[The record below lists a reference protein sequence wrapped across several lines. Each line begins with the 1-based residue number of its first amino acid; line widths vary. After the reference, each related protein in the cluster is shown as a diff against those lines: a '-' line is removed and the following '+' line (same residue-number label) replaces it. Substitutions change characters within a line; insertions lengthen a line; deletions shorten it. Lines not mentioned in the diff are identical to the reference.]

1 MEGPDVKT
9 SVVWTVEDRCLS
21 RIIAYNSVHRYL
33 TVSCGVSHMA
43 VARLVRVCSWG
54 DRKMAALKVF

>member
-43 VARLVRVCSWG
+43 VARLVRVCS
-54 DRKMAALKVF
+54 